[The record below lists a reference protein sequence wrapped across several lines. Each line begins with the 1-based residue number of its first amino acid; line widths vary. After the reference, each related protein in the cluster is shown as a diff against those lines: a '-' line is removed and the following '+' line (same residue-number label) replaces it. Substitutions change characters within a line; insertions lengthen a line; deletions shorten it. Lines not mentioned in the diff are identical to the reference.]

1 MNQNNNVRWV
11 DFGKPMEQVL
21 KPETA
26 GRFRESGL
34 EQLWKQQYFDFD
46 PEQAHFF
53 VQLGYNMARE
63 HAERLASTSPRKDD
77 SSMDW
82 QEKYFDKLDRDI
94 SEMKNVVQASEDR
107 IARMIENAMTEMRDR
122 DNQRH
127 QEMSEI
133 RSNLDNMHSKI
144 DQAVQIAHEEKKWV
158 IGTTLAIA
166 VSAVLAI
173 AGMFATILLA
183 K

>member
-1 MNQNNNVRWV
+1 MNRNPNVVVPFNEIIDRV
-11 DFGKPMEQVL
+11 FRSKTTGYYREPKPQQ
-21 KPETA
+21 
-26 GRFRESGL
+26 L
-34 EQLWKQQYFDFD
+34 EQQEYYDLK
-46 PEQAHFF
+46 QAHALIE
-53 VQLGYNMARE
+53 LGYNMARE
-63 HAERLASTSPRKDD
+63 HAERLQLASTSSRKDD

-82 QEKYFDKLDRDI
+82 QEKYLDKLDRDI

-107 IARMIENAMTEMRDR
+107 IARMIENALTEMRDR

-133 RSNLDNMHSKI
+133 RSNLDHMRDKI

-158 IGTTLAIA
+158 IGTTVTIAITT
-166 VSAVLAI
+166 VLAI

>member
-1 MNQNNNVRWV
+1 MNRNPNVVVPFNEIIDRV
-11 DFGKPMEQVL
+11 FRSKTTGYYREPKPQQ
-21 KPETA
+21 
-26 GRFRESGL
+26 L
-34 EQLWKQQYFDFD
+34 EQQEYYDLK
-46 PEQAHFF
+46 QAHALIE
-53 VQLGYNMARE
+53 LGYNMARE
-63 HAERLASTSPRKDD
+63 HAERLQLAS
-77 SSMDW
+77 
-82 QEKYFDKLDRDI
+82 LDRDI

-107 IARMIENAMTEMRDR
+107 IARMIENALTEMRDR

-133 RSNLDNMHSKI
+133 RSNLDHMRDKI

-158 IGTTLAIA
+158 IGTTVTIAITT
-166 VSAVLAI
+166 VLAI